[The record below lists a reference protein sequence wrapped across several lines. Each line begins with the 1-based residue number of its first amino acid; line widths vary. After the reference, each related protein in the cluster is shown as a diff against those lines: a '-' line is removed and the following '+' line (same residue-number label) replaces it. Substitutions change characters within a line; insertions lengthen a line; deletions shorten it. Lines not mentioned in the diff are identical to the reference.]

1 MNWNFFHHTHDPP
14 LIILRHVKFKICWYT
29 LLVHKR
35 ALHIF
40 YCSMKLR
47 FCLKLKPIFFTK
59 NNTSN
64 VILFLIALTATR
76 IVQEIFVR
84 NVSEKR
90 SQNRR
95 DNTWSPSQINARML
109 WRGEVARSKMRR
121 RTPNQSRS
129 GNSLQVTTR
138 TTKKSVLSS
147 GRRRTKKIR
156 NIPFLFIFHL
166 FFKNDIRSGCN
177 QRVEWSH
184 AAKMTM
190 VFAVQEKAPTK
201 GVGQNGRTEKTDF
214 KYENAD
220 FKR

>member
-1 MNWNFFHHTHDPP
+1 
-14 LIILRHVKFKICWYT
+14 
-29 LLVHKR
+29 
-35 ALHIF
+35 
-40 YCSMKLR
+40 MKLR

-84 NVSEKR
+84 NVSEKKEVR
-90 SQNRR
+90 IEETTPEVRHRLTLACYEEARLPDRKCAAEHQIKADRETLFKSRR
-95 DNTWSPSQINARML
+95 
-109 WRGEVARSKMRR
+109 GRR
-121 RTPNQSRS
+121 
-129 GNSLQVTTR
+129 
-138 TTKKSVLSS
+138 KKSVLSS

>member
-1 MNWNFFHHTHDPP
+1 MSN
-14 LIILRHVKFKICWYT
+14 LKFVGTLYLYINVHYT
-29 LLVHKR
+29 FSIVQW
-35 ALHIF
+35 
-40 YCSMKLR
+40 KLR

-84 NVSEKR
+84 NVSEKKEVR
-90 SQNRR
+90 IEETTPEVRHRLTLACYEEARLPDRKCAAEHQIKADRETLFKSRR
-95 DNTWSPSQINARML
+95 
-109 WRGEVARSKMRR
+109 GRR
-121 RTPNQSRS
+121 
-129 GNSLQVTTR
+129 
-138 TTKKSVLSS
+138 KKSVLSS

>member
-1 MNWNFFHHTHDPP
+1 MSN
-14 LIILRHVKFKICWYT
+14 LKFVGTLYLYINVHYT
-29 LLVHKR
+29 FSIVQW
-35 ALHIF
+35 
-40 YCSMKLR
+40 KLR

-84 NVSEKR
+84 NVSEKKEVR
-90 SQNRR
+90 IEETTPEVRHRLTLACYEEARLPDRKCAAEHQIKADRETLFKSRR
-95 DNTWSPSQINARML
+95 
-109 WRGEVARSKMRR
+109 GRR
-121 RTPNQSRS
+121 
-129 GNSLQVTTR
+129 
-138 TTKKSVLSS
+138 KKSVLSS

-177 QRVEWSH
+177 KRVEWSH

>member
-1 MNWNFFHHTHDPP
+1 M
-14 LIILRHVKFKICWYT
+14 L
-29 LLVHKR
+29 
-35 ALHIF
+35 
-40 YCSMKLR
+40 
-47 FCLKLKPIFFTK
+47 
-59 NNTSN
+59 N
-64 VILFLIALTATR
+64 VILFLIAL
-76 IVQEIFVR
+76 QEIFVR
-84 NVSEKR
+84 NVSEKKEVR
-90 SQNRR
+90 IEETTPEVRHR
-95 DNTWSPSQINARML
+95 LTLACYEEARLPDRKCAAEHQIKADL
-109 WRGEVARSKMRR
+109 E
-121 RTPNQSRS
+121 
-129 GNSLQVTTR
+129 NSLQVTTR
-138 TTKKSVLSS
+138 TTRKKSVLSS

-201 GVGQNGRTEKTDF
+201 GVGQNGRTKKTDF

>member
-14 LIILRHVKFKICWYT
+14 IILRHVKFKICWYT

-84 NVSEKR
+84 NVSEKKEVR
-90 SQNRR
+90 IEETTPEVRHRLTLACYEEARLPDRKCAAEHQIKADRETLFKSRR
-95 DNTWSPSQINARML
+95 
-109 WRGEVARSKMRR
+109 
-121 RTPNQSRS
+121 
-129 GNSLQVTTR
+129 
-138 TTKKSVLSS
+138 
-147 GRRRTKKIR
+147 GRRKKRLIIR
-156 NIPFLFIFHL
+156 ETTHQKDKKHPIPFHFSSLF
-166 FFKNDIRSGCN
+166 
-177 QRVEWSH
+177 
-184 AAKMTM
+184 
-190 VFAVQEKAPTK
+190 QE
-201 GVGQNGRTEKTDF
+201 RHSF
-214 KYENAD
+214 WM
-220 FKR
+220 

>member
-1 MNWNFFHHTHDPP
+1 MTPP
-14 LIILRHVKFKICWYT
+14 IILRHVKFKICWYT

-84 NVSEKR
+84 NVSEKKEVR
-90 SQNRR
+90 IEETTPEVRHRLTLACYEEARLPDRKCAAEHQIKADRETLFKSRR
-95 DNTWSPSQINARML
+95 
-109 WRGEVARSKMRR
+109 GRR
-121 RTPNQSRS
+121 
-129 GNSLQVTTR
+129 
-138 TTKKSVLSS
+138 KKSVLSS

-156 NIPFLFIFHL
+156 NIPFLFIFFHL

>member
-1 MNWNFFHHTHDPP
+1 MTPP
-14 LIILRHVKFKICWYT
+14 IILRHVKFKICWYT

-84 NVSEKR
+84 NVSEKKEVR
-90 SQNRR
+90 IEETTPEVRHRLTLACYEEARLPDRKCAAEHQIKADRETLFKSRR
-95 DNTWSPSQINARML
+95 
-109 WRGEVARSKMRR
+109 GRR
-121 RTPNQSRS
+121 
-129 GNSLQVTTR
+129 
-138 TTKKSVLSS
+138 KKSVLSS

>member
-1 MNWNFFHHTHDPP
+1 MTPP
-14 LIILRHVKFKICWYT
+14 PIILRHVKFKICWYT

-84 NVSEKR
+84 NVSEKKEVR
-90 SQNRR
+90 IEETTPEVRHRLTLACYEEARLPDRKCAAEHQIKADRETLFKSRR
-95 DNTWSPSQINARML
+95 
-109 WRGEVARSKMRR
+109 GRR
-121 RTPNQSRS
+121 
-129 GNSLQVTTR
+129 
-138 TTKKSVLSS
+138 KKSVLSS

>member
-1 MNWNFFHHTHDPP
+1 MTPP
-14 LIILRHVKFKICWYT
+14 IILRHVKFKICWYT

-84 NVSEKR
+84 NVSEKKEVR
-90 SQNRR
+90 IEETTPEVRHRLTLACYEEARLPDRKCAAEHQIKADRETLFKSRR
-95 DNTWSPSQINARML
+95 
-109 WRGEVARSKMRR
+109 GRR
-121 RTPNQSRS
+121 
-129 GNSLQVTTR
+129 
-138 TTKKSVLSS
+138 KKSVLSS

-190 VFAVQEKAPTK
+190 VFAVQEKSTYERCRPEWPYWE
-201 GVGQNGRTEKTDF
+201 NGF
-214 KYENAD
+214 
-220 FKR
+220 

>member
-1 MNWNFFHHTHDPP
+1 M
-14 LIILRHVKFKICWYT
+14 
-29 LLVHKR
+29 
-35 ALHIF
+35 
-40 YCSMKLR
+40 
-47 FCLKLKPIFFTK
+47 
-59 NNTSN
+59 
-64 VILFLIALTATR
+64 FLIALIATR
-76 IVQEIFVR
+76 IVQEIFFVR
-84 NVSEKR
+84 NVSENKEVGIEETTPEVR
-90 SQNRR
+90 HRLTLACYEEARLPDRKCAAEHQIKADRETLFKSRR
-95 DNTWSPSQINARML
+95 
-109 WRGEVARSKMRR
+109 GRR
-121 RTPNQSRS
+121 
-129 GNSLQVTTR
+129 
-138 TTKKSVLSS
+138 KKSVLSS

>member
-1 MNWNFFHHTHDPP
+1 MTPP
-14 LIILRHVKFKICWYT
+14 IILRHVKFKICWYT

-138 TTKKSVLSS
+138 TTKKKRLIIRETTHQKDKKHPISFHFSS
-147 GRRRTKKIR
+147 
-156 NIPFLFIFHL
+156 LF
-166 FFKNDIRSGCN
+166 
-177 QRVEWSH
+177 
-184 AAKMTM
+184 
-190 VFAVQEKAPTK
+190 QE
-201 GVGQNGRTEKTDF
+201 RHSF
-214 KYENAD
+214 WM
-220 FKR
+220 

>member
-1 MNWNFFHHTHDPP
+1 MKRRGCQIENAPP
-14 LIILRHVKFKICWYT
+14 NTK
-29 LLVHKR
+29 
-35 ALHIF
+35 
-40 YCSMKLR
+40 S
-47 FCLKLKPIFFTK
+47 KPIGK
-59 NNTSN
+59 LSSSHD
-64 VILFLIALTATR
+64 
-76 IVQEIFVR
+76 EDD
-84 NVSEKR
+84 E
-90 SQNRR
+90 
-95 DNTWSPSQINARML
+95 
-109 WRGEVARSKMRR
+109 
-121 RTPNQSRS
+121 
-129 GNSLQVTTR
+129 
-138 TTKKSVLSS
+138 KSVLSS

-156 NIPFLFIFHL
+156 NIPFLFIFNL